1 MRTGRVQVRHKP
13 LIHVWRRVFR
23 EAGIHIP
30 ERNIER
36 VLHTT
41 HIRRGDADMRRMD
54 LISPGID
61 GIYGG
66 CPIFMD
72 VTIVSP
78 LHGTGIP
85 MPHSRNINGAAV
97 QRATDRNRNVDYP
110 DVEASPLAQL
120 LSLGCETYGR
130 WSEHCL
136 SLVRQLAKH
145 KSCNYPQYLQA
156 SIEQACYAR

>member
-1 MRTGRVQVRHKP
+1 MQVRHKP

-41 HIRRGDADMRRMD
+41 HIRKGETDMHRMD
-54 LISPGID
+54 LIAPGID
-61 GIYGG
+61 GVYGG

-72 VTIVSP
+72 VTIISP

-85 MPHSRNINGAAV
+85 MPHSRNN
-97 QRATDRNRNVDYP
+97 N
-110 DVEASPLAQL
+110 EL
-120 LSLGCETYGR
+120 LSNVLLT
-130 WSEHCL
+130 
-136 SLVRQLAKH
+136 VTVM
-145 KSCNYPQYLQA
+145 
-156 SIEQACYAR
+156 SIILMLKLPL